1 MGLFSTINI
10 AATGMSAERLR
21 TDVISNNIA
30 NASTT
35 ETQEG
40 GPFKRSRVVLA
51 SRKDSPDF
59 RTAYLTGFMDE
70 GAGNGVEVKAIEV
83 DNSPSR
89 LVWDPTHPNAI
100 VSGPNAGY
108 VESFNMEYT
117 YSNDIGA
124 KVSNVILSDNDL
136 RIWVDFDFS
145 KNSVMV
151 RPSLSFSPL
160 SKPWITLSGLCLV
173 KIIVP
178 A

>member
-59 RTAYLTGFMDE
+59 RTAYLPGVMDE

-108 VESFNMEYT
+108 VEYPNVNIVNEMVDLISASRAYEANASVIQGSKEMFIKAL
-117 YSNDIGA
+117 DIGR
-124 KVSNVILSDNDL
+124 V
-136 RIWVDFDFS
+136 
-145 KNSVMV
+145 
-151 RPSLSFSPL
+151 
-160 SKPWITLSGLCLV
+160 
-173 KIIVP
+173 
-178 A
+178 